1 MLYKIDNDF
10 YIKVSGYFVK
20 VELVYTDNDISLKP
34 TDEKIE
40 CNKNIAYNEVNFL
53 SIKDELLAKHEKAE
67 KKPEKV
73 EEFKFNKKYS
83 R

>member
-1 MLYKIDNDF
+1 MLYKIDSDF

-40 CNKNIAYNEVNFL
+40 CNKNIAYNEINFL
-53 SIKDELLAKHEKAE
+53 SIKDKLLSDHNKSVKHEFN
-67 KKPEKV
+67 
-73 EEFKFNKKYS
+73 EERKFSNKKYS

>member
-1 MLYKIDNDF
+1 MLYKIKNDF

-20 VELVYTDNDISLKP
+20 VDLVYTDNDISLKP

-40 CNKNIAYNEVNFL
+40 CNNKIAYNEVNFL
-53 SIKDELLAKHEKAE
+53 SIKDELLAKHKEAK

-73 EEFKFNKKYS
+73 EDFKFNKKYS